1 MFYLMFKECGPN
13 ADKPSPLI
21 ICGDFNLP
29 SGCPIYNFL
38 LGHPLLLAKFCNA
51 RLVDQYAKHSRHS
64 SYDIIS
70 EKLKIGQNCCFF
82 ENIGLLILLII
93 LMLPIICL

>member
-1 MFYLMFKECGPN
+1 MFKECGPN